1 MVFRRKDFFGLKD
14 VSAEEIRYILNT
26 AETMK
31 YILNQ
36 KNKKSP
42 HLQGKSVIILFYEP
56 SARAKLSFE
65 MAAQHLSAN
74 VVDMAGSAVTKG
86 VNNETLQDMGQLID
100 QMGADFI
107 ILKHPMAGADR
118 LLAANVKA
126 SVINA
131 GDGFNENPGQALLDL
146 MTIKEQKGRFEG
158 LKVAI
163 IGDLVHSRVS
173 RSNIWGLTK
182 LGAKVCVSGPSTL
195 LPMGLDRLGVDMT
208 YDAKE
213 AVADAD
219 VILTTR
225 IKMENQDKNILPSLD
240 EYKHLF
246 RIDNNLLHYAKKD
259 AIVMHPGPIQRGIEI
274 SPNVIDG
281 KQCIINDQIANSVAV
296 RMAILYILSQ
306 IGGGMHERID

>member
-1 MVFRRKDFFGLKD
+1 MILKRKDFFGLRD
-14 VSAEEIRYILNT
+14 VSADEIRYILNT

-56 SARAKLSFE
+56 SARAKLSYE
-65 MAAQHLSAN
+65 LAAQHLSAN
-74 VVDMAGSAVTKG
+74 VVDMTSALVSMS
-86 VNNETLQDMGQLID
+86 NETLQDMGQLID

-107 ILKHPMAGADR
+107 ILRHSMAGASQ
-118 LLAANVKA
+118 LLAKNVNA

-146 MTIKEQKGRFEG
+146 ITIKERKGNFEG

-163 IGDLVHSRVS
+163 IGDLIHSRVS

-182 LGAKVCVSGPSTL
+182 LGAKVWVSGPSTL
-195 LPMGLDRLGVDMT
+195 LPAELSKFGVNVT

-225 IKMENQDKNILPSLD
+225 IKMEEQDKNNLPSLD

-246 RIDNNLLHYAKKD
+246 RIDDNLLRYAKKD
-259 AIVMHPGPIQRGIEI
+259 TIIMHPGPIQRGIEI
-274 SPNVIDG
+274 SANVIDS
-281 KQCIINDQIANSVAV
+281 KRCIINDQIANSVAV

>member
-1 MVFRRKDFFGLKD
+1 MILKRKDFFGLRD
-14 VSAEEIRYILNT
+14 VSANEIRYILNT

-56 SARAKLSFE
+56 SARAKLSYE
-65 MAAQHLSAN
+65 LAAQHLSAN
-74 VVDMAGSAVTKG
+74 VVDMTSALVSMSS
-86 VNNETLQDMGQLID
+86 ETLQDMGQLID

-107 ILKHPMAGADR
+107 ILRHPMAGASQ
-118 LLAANVKA
+118 LLAKNVKA

-131 GDGFNENPGQALLDL
+131 GDGLNENPGQALLDL
-146 MTIKEQKGRFEG
+146 ITIKERKGNFEG

-163 IGDLVHSRVS
+163 IGDLIHSRVS

-182 LGAKVCVSGPSTL
+182 LGADVWVSGPSTL
-195 LPMGLDRLGVDMT
+195 LPAELSKFGVTVT

-213 AVADAD
+213 AVENAD

-225 IKMENQDKNILPSLD
+225 IKIENQDKNSLPSLD

-246 RIDNNLLHYAKKD
+246 RIDDNLLRYAKKD
-259 AIVMHPGPIQRGIEI
+259 TIIMHPGPIQRGIEI
-274 SPNVIDG
+274 SSSVIDS
-281 KQCIINDQIANSVAV
+281 KRCIINDQIANSVAV

-306 IGGGMHERID
+306 IGGGMHERAD

>member
-1 MVFRRKDFFGLKD
+1 MILKRKDFFGLRD
-14 VSAEEIRYILNT
+14 VSADEIRYILNT

-56 SARAKLSFE
+56 SARAKLSYE
-65 MAAQHLSAN
+65 LAAQHLSAN
-74 VVDMAGSAVTKG
+74 VVDMTSALVSMS
-86 VNNETLQDMGQLID
+86 NETLQDMGQLID
-100 QMGADFI
+100 QMGTDFI
-107 ILKHPMAGADR
+107 ILRHSMAGASQ
-118 LLAANVKA
+118 LLAKNVNA

-146 MTIKEQKGRFEG
+146 ITIKERKGEFEG

-163 IGDLVHSRVS
+163 IGDLIHSRVS

-182 LGAKVCVSGPSTL
+182 LGAKVWVSGPSTL
-195 LPMGLDRLGVDMT
+195 LPAELSKFGVNVT

-225 IKMENQDKNILPSLD
+225 IKMEEQDKNNLPSLD

-246 RIDNNLLHYAKKD
+246 RIDDNLLRYAKKD
-259 AIVMHPGPIQRGIEI
+259 TIIMHPGPIQRGIEI
-274 SPNVIDG
+274 SANVIDS
-281 KQCIINDQIANSVAV
+281 KRCIINDQIANSVAV

>member
-1 MVFRRKDFFGLKD
+1 MPLTKKDFFGLRD
-14 VSAEEIRYILNT
+14 MTAEDIRYILGT

-42 HLQGKSVIILFYEP
+42 HLQGKSVIILFYET
-56 SARAKLSFE
+56 SARAKLSYE
-65 MAAQHLSAN
+65 LAAQHLSAN
-74 VVDMAGSAVTKG
+74 VVDMTNSIHSLEKDS
-86 VNNETLQDMGQLID
+86 LRDMGQLID

-107 ILKHPMAGADR
+107 ILRHPMAGAPR
-118 LLAANVKA
+118 LLADCVEA

-131 GDGFNENPGQALLDL
+131 GDGFNENPGQSLLDL
-146 MTIKEQKGRFEG
+146 LTIKEQKGGFEG

-173 RSNIWGLTK
+173 KSNIWGLTK
-182 LGAKVCVSGPSTL
+182 LGAEVCVSGPPTL
-195 LPMGLDRLGVDMT
+195 LLPNVEKFGVNVY
-208 YDAKE
+208 YDAGE
-213 AVADAD
+213 AVNNAD

-225 IKMENQDKNILPSLD
+225 MRMETQDKTFLPSLD
-240 EYKHLF
+240 EYKRFF
-246 RIDNNLLHYAKKD
+246 RIDENLLRYAKKD

-274 SPNVIDG
+274 SSGVIDS

-296 RMAILYILSQ
+296 RMAIFYILSQ
-306 IGGGMHERID
+306 IGGGLK

>member
-1 MVFRRKDFFGLKD
+1 MTFRRKDFFGLKD
-14 VSAEEIRYILNT
+14 LNADEIRYILST

-56 SARAKLSFE
+56 SARAKLSYE

-74 VVDMAGSAVTKG
+74 VVDMTGSARTLA
-86 VNNETLQDMGQLID
+86 NERLQDMGQLID

-107 ILKHPMAGADR
+107 ILRHPMAGAAQ
-118 LLAANVKA
+118 LLAENVDA

-131 GDGFNENPGQALLDL
+131 GDGFNENPGQSLLDL
-146 MTIKEQKGRFEG
+146 MTIKEQKGGFEG
-158 LKVAI
+158 LKVAVV
-163 IGDLVHSRVS
+163 GDLLHSRVCK
-173 RSNIWGLTK
+173 SNIWGLTK
-182 LGAKVCVSGPSTL
+182 LGAEVRVAGPPTL
-195 LPMGLDRLGVDMT
+195 LPMDIEKFGIDVF

-213 AVADAD
+213 AVQDAD

-225 IKMENQDKNILPSLD
+225 IRVETQDKNVVPSLD
-240 EYKHLF
+240 EYKHFF
-246 RIDNNLLHYAKKD
+246 RIDENLLRYAKKD

-274 SPNVIDG
+274 SSRVIDG
-281 KQCIINDQIANSVAV
+281 RQCIVNDQIANSVAV
-296 RMAILYILSQ
+296 RMAMFYILSQ
-306 IGGGMHERID
+306 IGGGLQ

>member
-1 MVFRRKDFFGLKD
+1 MILKRKDFFGLRD
-14 VSAEEIRYILNT
+14 VSADEIRYILNT

-56 SARAKLSFE
+56 SARAKLSYE
-65 MAAQHLSAN
+65 LAAQHLSAN
-74 VVDMAGSAVTKG
+74 VIDMTSALASMS
-86 VNNETLQDMGQLID
+86 NETLQDMGQLID

-107 ILKHPMAGADR
+107 ILRHSMAGASQ
-118 LLAANVKA
+118 LLAKNVNA

-146 MTIKEQKGRFEG
+146 ITIKERKGDFEG

-163 IGDLVHSRVS
+163 IGDLIHSRVS

-182 LGAKVCVSGPSTL
+182 LGAKVWVSGPSTL
-195 LPMGLDRLGVDMT
+195 LPAELSKFGVNIT

-225 IKMENQDKNILPSLD
+225 IKMEEQDKNNLPSLD

-246 RIDNNLLHYAKKD
+246 RIDDNLLRYAKKD
-259 AIVMHPGPIQRGIEI
+259 TIIMHPGPIQRGIEI
-274 SPNVIDG
+274 SANVIDS
-281 KQCIINDQIANSVAV
+281 KRCIINDQIANSVAV